1 MSARNLDH
9 ALSARGE
16 HRRAFCLPAVA
27 VVLSLAVS
35 GPCAAQTGTDLLDA
49 QARGFSLLAA
59 VAYQVPLAHL
69 SGSEPADGF
78 AKSDLGFILRGYLP
92 LTDQVDF
99 AFDLTLPRFKVRTSD
114 FTLINN
120 THIADAQYFGKMLA
134 VGVRVFLGEP
144 VWGKP
149 YLIATG
155 GMYQLN
161 YDRFLS
167 GVLIE
172 SRGAFRPG
180 AAVGGGVRFKVAEF
194 TLEGEVRYHRFTDT
208 GNYGL
213 GDLSW
218 IELAFGMDLQIGKK
232 KP

>member
-1 MSARNLDH
+1 
-9 ALSARGE
+9 LSARHLDPAQSARGAY
-16 HRRAFCLPAVA
+16 RTVCCLPAVA
-27 VVLSLAVS
+27 ILLSLAMS
-35 GPCAAQTGTDLLDA
+35 GPCAAQTGTGLPQD

-78 AKSDLGFILRGYLP
+78 AKPDLGLVLRGYLP
-92 LTDQVDF
+92 MTDQVDLT
-99 AFDLTLPRFKVRTSD
+99 FDLALPRFRVHTD
-114 FTLINN
+114 EFTLTNN
-120 THIADAQYFGKMLA
+120 IHIADAQYFGKMIALGA
-134 VGVRVFLGEP
+134 RIFIGEP

-149 YLIATG
+149 YLVATG

-172 SRGAFRPG
+172 TRGAFRPG
-180 AAVGGGVRFKVAEF
+180 AAIGGGVRFMIAEF
-194 TLEGEVRYHRFTDT
+194 TLEGDVRYHRFTDT

-218 IELAFGMDLQIGKK
+218 VEFAFGIDLQIGRKR
-232 KP
+232 P